1 MNNKKFKKLQIR
13 LMTQQFKKTKIILRM
28 NNNKK
33 IIKIMHKLMKSLCKE
48 M

>member
-1 MNNKKFKKLQIR
+1 MNNKKFKKLKIR
-13 LMTQQFKKTKIILRM
+13 LMTQQLKKTKIILRM

-33 IIKIMHKLMKSLCKE
+33 IIKIMHKLMKSICKE